1 MKTNCSRCNT
11 KNFVTR
17 FHFKL
22 EPFNSDPNNQLRIDV
37 TGSSI
42 RKIKRFFRERI
53 SLSLWGEIWNKWKL
67 WVTSGGSYLSRLL
80 EEGISDLHTGRFWD
94 LPNRGG
100 GHISRIVEYCCSF
113 DLTNSTLHPEGISPV
128 RVLLWAELCAPLQ
141 IHTLES

>member
-1 MKTNCSRCNT
+1 MKTNSSRCNK
-11 KNFVTR
+11 KNFVIR

-22 EPFNSDPNNQLRIDV
+22 EPFNSDPNNQLCIDIAV
-37 TGSSI
+37 SSI
-42 RKIKRFFRERI
+42 RKIKRFFTERI
-53 SLSLWGEIWNKWKL
+53 SLSLWGKIWKKWKL
-67 WVTSGGSYLSRLL
+67 WATSEGNYLSRLL
-80 EEGISDLHTGRFWD
+80 EERISDMRTGRFWD

-100 GHISRIVEYCCSF
+100 RHISRIVEYCYSF